1 MNKYNKKKRGA
12 RGMKM
17 KKLAALSLAAATMMS
32 VFGCGAKVPA
42 NSVNSVD
49 DLDGKVIGVQTGT
62 TGDIYASDYEGDE
75 AGTKIERY
83 NKGADAVQAL
93 KQGKIDCVI
102 IDEQPAKAFV
112 EKNDDLKILDDVFA
126 DEEYAICIAKDND
139 ELTQQ
144 FNQAIA
150 ELKADGTIDSI
161 ISNYI
166 GDDTKGKTPY
176 ESPADADHSKGT
188 LKMATNAAFEPY
200 EYYDGD
206 KIVGIDADMAKA
218 ICDKLGYELEIDDME
233 FDSIITAVSKGKA
246 DFGAAGMTVTEDR
259 KKNINFTDTYA
270 KARQVIIVR
279 KK

>member
-1 MNKYNKKKRGA
+1 MK
-12 RGMKM
+12 KM
-17 KKLAALSLAAATMMS
+17 KKFAALSLAAAMTIVMA
-32 VFGCGAKVPA
+32 GCGSSVPA

-49 DLDGKVIGVQTGT
+49 DIEGKKIGVQLGT

-75 AGTKIERY
+75 AGTTIERY
-83 NKGADAVQAL
+83 NKGTDAVQAL

-112 EKNDDLKILDDVFA
+112 EKNDDLKILDAVFA
-126 DEEYAICIAKDND
+126 DEEYAICIAKNNT
-139 ELTQQ
+139 ELTEA

-150 ELKADGTIDSI
+150 ELKSEGTLDSI

-176 ESPADADHSKGT
+176 TSPADADHSKGT
-188 LKMATNAAFEPY
+188 LRMATNAAFEPY
-200 EYYDGD
+200 EYYDGET
-206 KIVGIDADMAKA
+206 VTGIDVDLATA
-218 ICDKLGYELEIDDME
+218 ICDKLGYALEVDDME
-233 FDSIITAVSKGKA
+233 FDSIITAVSTGKA

-259 KKNINFTDTYA
+259 LKNIDFTDTYTT
-270 KARQVIIVR
+270 ARQVIIVR